1 MRKGTIAMITARGG
15 SKRIPRKNIRD
26 FCGKPILA
34 YSIEAALSSG
44 IFDEVMVSTEDTEIA
59 GIARQYGAA
68 VPFLRSAETADDYA
82 TTADVLLE
90 VFAQYKAAGREFQSA
105 CCIYP
110 TAPFVTA
117 EKLKHA
123 MECLE
128 EEGTDSVIPV
138 TAFSFPPM
146 RGFLLENGEARYAFP
161 EYAPIRS
168 QDIPPMYHDCGQF
181 YCFRVAPFLENR
193 QLVSVHTRAVIVPE
207 MEVQEI
213 DSEQDWRLAEL
224 KYRFMREKTVD
235 AQKESDFKGGADLR
249 RVEDSKSKVNLKNE
263 EDTKDGSESRG
274 RADSKIATRHCFLRK
289 AEREDMGQLFL
300 WANDKEVRKN
310 SFSMAPISYEE
321 HRNWYGNKLQEENTR
336 IYIFCDGDL
345 EVGALRLEFGREG
358 AEISYSIAPEFRGK
372 GYGQELIFQAEQEVR
387 RWQESIPAL
396 PERTVIKAQVKPEN
410 QGSNKIFTKAGYEIY
425 SIGYQKI
432 L

>member
-1 MRKGTIAMITARGG
+1 MEKRKIAIITACGG

-34 YSIEAALSSG
+34 YPIEAALSSG
-44 IFDEVMVSTEDTEIA
+44 IFDEVMVSTEDAEIA
-59 GIARQYGAA
+59 EIAVKYGAA
-68 VPFLRSAETADDYA
+68 VPFLCSAKTANDYA
-82 TTADVLLE
+82 TIADVLME
-90 VFAQYKAAGREFQSA
+90 VFAQYQAIGREFQSA
-105 CCIYP
+105 CGIYP
-110 TAPFVTA
+110 TAPFVTPK
-117 EKLKHA
+117 KLRHA

-128 EEGTDSVIPV
+128 KEGTDSVIPV
-138 TAFSFPPM
+138 TAYSFSPM
-146 RGFLLENGEARYAFP
+146 CGFLLEAGEAKYAFP
-161 EYAPIRS
+161 EFASRHL
-168 QDIPPMYHDCGQF
+168 QDIPPMYHDCRQF
-181 YCFRVAPFLENR
+181 YCFRVRNFLASR
-193 QLVSVHTRAVIVPE
+193 QLVSVHTHAVIVPE
-207 MEVQEI
+207 MEVQDI

-224 KYRFMREKTVD
+224 KYHFMREKTVD
-235 AQKESDFKGGADLR
+235 AQKESDFKGGAASKR
-249 RVEDSKSKVNLKNE
+249 IEDSESKVSLKNE

-289 AEREDMGQLFL
+289 AEREDMEQLFL

-310 SFSMAPISYEE
+310 SFSTAPISYEE

-345 EVGALRLEFGREG
+345 EVGALRLEFGREE

-387 RWQESIPAL
+387 RWQESIPLL
-396 PERTVIKAQVKPEN
+396 PGQAVIKAQVKPEN
-410 QGSNKIFTKAGYEIY
+410 QASNKIFTKAGYEIY